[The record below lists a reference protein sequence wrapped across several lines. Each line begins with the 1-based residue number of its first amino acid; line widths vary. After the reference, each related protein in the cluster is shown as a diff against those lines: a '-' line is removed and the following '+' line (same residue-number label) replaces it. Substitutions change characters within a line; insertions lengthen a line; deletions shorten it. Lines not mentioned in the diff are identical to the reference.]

1 MNKKILIVLAVLS
14 SLFAFAVPLRA
25 QESSSP
31 YDKVIGVS
39 KTGNSIVDAI
49 LDAGKEVNK
58 IDSTKLADYLK
69 SLSAWKKLSEK
80 AQNYI
85 NGNIGKLGPL
95 VKKLGWIMNA
105 LDLAPSVYQTVTAF
119 KNRDKKSFK
128 DAFRDVTLKT
138 GSIVTGLAIG
148 AGVSA
153 AIPVVVAAT
162 AATGGGA
169 LVVAAIGVVVSV
181 GGGMLVD
188 HLAKTYLSKTIE
200 NFAGKL
206 YDNLIKN
213 DTLSILNSSGV
224 SGGGGGKGGGDGPVK
239 LDALKW

>member
-1 MNKKILIVLAVLS
+1 MNKKILIVLAMLA
-14 SLFAFAVPLRA
+14 SLFASAVPLYA
-25 QESSSP
+25 QQESSSP
-31 YDKVIGVS
+31 YDKVLEIS
-39 KTGNSIVDAI
+39 KTTNSTVDAI
-49 LDAGKEVNK
+49 LDAGKDVNK

-69 SLSAWKKLSEK
+69 SLSAWKKLSENS
-80 AQNYI
+80 QNYI
-85 NGNIGKLGPL
+85 TNNIGKLGPL
-95 VKKLGWIMNA
+95 VKKIGWIMNA
-105 LDLAPSVYQTVTAF
+105 IDLAPSVYQTIASF
-119 KNRDKKSFK
+119 KKRDKKSFK
-128 DAFRDVTLKT
+128 EAFRDVTLKT

-153 AIPVVVAAT
+153 AIPLVVAAT

-169 LVVAAIGVVVSV
+169 LVVAAVGVVVSV

-213 DTLSILNSSGV
+213 DTLSILDK
-224 SGGGGGKGGGDGPVK
+224 GGGGSSGRSKGDGPVT